1 MFQCFIHTA
10 FPRREYEAEAT
21 IQKATDVLTTFVE
34 ATTTNTKELRNDVN
48 YNSGGNANYNTGG
61 NTSDN
66 TDDSTD
72 EEPQP
77 KYQKPRQKFCAEEK
91 EIILDYVGKKRIE
104 NCYAWHHVKNTKF
117 KEY

>member
-10 FPRREYEAEAT
+10 FPGREYEAEAT

-34 ATTTNTKELRNDVN
+34 ATTTSTKELRNDVN
-48 YNSGGNANYNTGG
+48 YNSGGDTNYNTGG

-72 EEPQP
+72 DSADEEPQP
-77 KYQKPRQKFCAEEK
+77 KYQKPRRKFCAEEK
-91 EIILDYVGKKRIE
+91 EIILDYVEKKRIE
-104 NCYAWHHVKNTKF
+104 NCDTWHPC
-117 KEY
+117 